1 MRLKSLHPGVT
12 RDEVLAAM
20 SFVPLVP
27 ETIAETEVPTASEL
41 AHIRNDIDPNR
52 ILLKV

>member
-12 RDEVLAAM
+12 KEEVLAVM

-27 ETIAETEVPTASEL
+27 ETIAETPVPTEAEL

>member
-12 RDEVLAAM
+12 KDEVLAAM

-27 ETIAETEVPTASEL
+27 ETIPETEAPTAEEL
-41 AHIRNDIDPNR
+41 GFIREDIDPNR